1 MLPDTVRLMKLEKDM
16 SGDADM
22 KRLLSLS
29 ASTTADAKPQPAKR
43 DVQALSQEEWRI
55 PDLERKLEGTGPTPA
70 EQETQQLRE
79 LFDEMSSDGS
89 SVDKEGVAS
98 IRKEMGA
105 DRPLPEADM
114 EAAMA
119 EMSAVDGKVSFDQLV
134 EWWRRTMSSQPTLDE
149 ILLAD
154 AQRYQ
159 SKLGDDPA
167 LSAPLA
173 QRFTQPRVQSEL
185 ATHLLPRRKPLI
197 PRMARR
203 SKYSDRFVVKPADS
217 GDSSGAKSMK
227 DETERKFD
235 LLELGLDHVPQFYVA
250 ELPDAEEIATRP
262 TPLQLTITNP
272 LDVACTLRFCDGA
285 VGARLASEFPDDTD
299 APVDT
304 TPGKHRAVGD
314 VDAGVNAEI
323 TMVDGNEFAELTMAA
338 KPMGEMGGTS
348 PDPDLPGGDTS
359 EGEPSCVVIR
369 NGNRVRRAKR
379 LLARRSA
386 DERLILKSMVSCATG
401 NNSMPGQ
408 KPSKGCHEDEGT

>member
-1 MLPDTVRLMKLEKDM
+1 MVVVVVVVGHTVRLMKLEKDM

-29 ASTTADAKPQPAKR
+29 ASATGDGTPRPAKR
-43 DVQALSQEEWRI
+43 DGTAISQEEWRI
-55 PDLERKLEGTGPTPA
+55 SDLERKLQGSGPTPA

-89 SVDKEGVAS
+89 SVDKEGIAS
-98 IRKEMGA
+98 IRKEMGE
-105 DRPLPEADM
+105 DKPLPDADM

-119 EMSAVDGKVSFDQLV
+119 DMGADDGKVSFDQLV
-134 EWWRRTMSSQPTLDE
+134 GWWRRTMASQNGPTLDE

-159 SKLGDDPA
+159 SKLRDDPA

-173 QRFTQPRVQSEL
+173 QRFTQPRLQSEL

-227 DETERKFD
+227 DEIERKFD
-235 LLELGLDHVPQFYVA
+235 LLELGLERVPQFYVA
-250 ELPDAEEIATRP
+250 ELPDADEIGTRP

-285 VGARLASEFPDDTD
+285 VGAEAQRVARLASESPDDI
-299 APVDT
+299 DT
-304 TPGKHRAVGD
+304 TPGKHRAEGD
-314 VDAGVNAEI
+314 VDAGINAEI
-323 TMVDGNEFAELTMAA
+323 SMVDGNEFAELTVAP
-338 KPMGEMGGTS
+338 KPLGDVGS
-348 PDPDLPGGDTS
+348 ASADPDLLGDAS

-369 NGNRVRRAKR
+369 NGNRVSEQAV
-379 LLARRSA
+379 
-386 DERLILKSMVSCATG
+386 VSPVKHC
-401 NNSMPGQ
+401 
-408 KPSKGCHEDEGT
+408 

>member
-1 MLPDTVRLMKLEKDM
+1 MKLEKDM

-29 ASTTADAKPQPAKR
+29 ASTTADAKPRPAKR
-43 DVQALSQEEWRI
+43 DAQALSQEEWRI
-55 PDLERKLEGTGPTPA
+55 PDLERKLEGTGSTPA
-70 EQETQQLRE
+70 EKETQQLRE

-89 SVDKEGVAS
+89 SVDREGVAS

-105 DRPLPEADM
+105 DKPLPEVDM

-119 EMSAVDGKVSFDQLV
+119 EMSAVDGKVSFDQLL
-134 EWWRRTMSSQPTLDE
+134 EWWRRTMSSQLGPTLDE
-149 ILLAD
+149 ILLVD

-203 SKYSDRFVVKPADS
+203 SKFSDRFVVKPADS

-235 LLELGLDHVPQFYVA
+235 LLKLGLDHVPQFYVA
-250 ELPDAEEIATRP
+250 ELPDADEIATRP

-285 VGARLASEFPDDTD
+285 VGARLASEYPDDTD
-299 APVDT
+299 ASVDT

-323 TMVDGNEFAELTMAA
+323 SMVDGNEFAELTVAP

-348 PDPDLPGGDTS
+348 TDPDLPVDTS
-359 EGEPSCVVIR
+359 EAEPSCVVIR
-369 NGNRVRRAKR
+369 NGNRVRRTKR
-379 LLARRSA
+379 LLSPV
-386 DERLILKSMVSCATG
+386 DLLTS
-401 NNSMPGQ
+401 
-408 KPSKGCHEDEGT
+408 D